1 MACLC
6 TYLMLFLYYSAC
18 NLFPV
23 FPLFSVFRHDI
34 NGSMHLLNSLESAGS
49 NHVDVDRSYSC
60 WCYGP
65 DLQLARLH
73 LGVHLCCQYS
83 YVPTVDSSAQRQHR
97 YVCQCGHV
105 ASYSPDVATQIP
117 AVQSVRTAMLLNKS
131 IPNGPHAAKRVAGL
145 LVQGC
150 QRAPSCIITMSFP
163 FPSWDHTCFLQQMSF
178 RQCSSTPSYTMHG
191 SW

>member
-6 TYLMLFLYYSAC
+6 THLMLFLYYSAC

-83 YVPTVDSSAQRQHR
+83 YVPTVNSSAQRQHR

-105 ASYSPDVATQIP
+105 ASYSPDVAAQVP
-117 AVQSVRTAMLLNKS
+117 AVQSMWKAMLLSKS
-131 IPNGPHAAKRVAGL
+131 IPKVHMQLNELQGFWCRAVRELP
-145 LVQGC
+145 LV
-150 QRAPSCIITMSFP
+150 
-163 FPSWDHTCFLQQMSF
+163 L
-178 RQCSSTPSYTMHG
+178 
-191 SW
+191 